1 MLQNKLKIN
10 VHFSNLGISTT
21 SVPPYCI
28 AAFSLPILSQTYKLH
43 LQLYELI
50 SNAYAK
56 PGECSREEGGVILP
70 FGF

>member
-21 SVPPYCI
+21 SVPYFI

-56 PGECSREEGGVILP
+56 PGECSREEGGVILL